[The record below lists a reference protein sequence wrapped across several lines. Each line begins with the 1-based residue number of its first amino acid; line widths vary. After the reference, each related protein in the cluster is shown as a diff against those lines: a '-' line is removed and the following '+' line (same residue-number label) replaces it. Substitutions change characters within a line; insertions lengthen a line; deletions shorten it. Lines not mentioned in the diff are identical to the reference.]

1 MTGLTG
7 SVAGPQE
14 IVGATRARFSPT
26 ASAEHAQPKSRG
38 IVFVFVAFFGAIIVK
53 NLWMTDDAYIT
64 FRTVDN
70 FLHGYG
76 LTWNTS
82 ERVQSYTHPLW
93 MLLLVASN
101 FFIRDIYFAALALC
115 LVCSLGAVAIFALRI
130 SGSRLMAILG
140 LLALTTSRSFVDF
153 STSGLENPLT
163 HLLLATFAMV
173 FLRHEQ
179 PQATFVTYRT
189 TSWEE
194 RLQRAVRAAAGRVP
208 GLARLDESDRY
219 LLLLTLLAA
228 LSTFNRM
235 DTLLFYVPVLGFA
248 YYRWLAKRKFNV
260 RAMLSA
266 LRILALGF
274 SPFIGWEIFA
284 TWYYGF
290 PFPNTAYAK
299 LDTGISTTDY
309 LVNGIHYLW
318 DSARYYDP
326 VLIFIPLGF
335 LLPLFFPGRRAIPLL
350 LGGCLYLMYVVKIGG
365 DFMAGRYLT
374 AELLLSLI
382 LLSRLPAPRMRSLG
396 GVALILAFGACA
408 IAGFEVTN
416 ATVYALHVKTGETRY
431 YRVIGDERSVWGFA
445 TDIRNIGV
453 DAIPHVREADWG
465 RQARAR
471 HQNYIEGSAI
481 GFLGYEAGPHV
492 YVFDIYA
499 LNDPLRARLPTQANW
514 RIGHFSRNT
523 PAGYVETLKDG
534 RNHIHDPDLARYYD
548 KLSLITRGNLFDLN
562 RLVTIVKMNLGQYD
576 YLLRAYEGRHHITGT
591 HPSVL
596 QQMVGAMA
604 SARLEDHQLMPAEGI
619 RWSL

>member
-1 MTGLTG
+1 MTGVTG
-7 SVAGPQE
+7 SVTGPQE
-14 IVGATRARFSPT
+14 IVGAIRTRFSPT
-26 ASAEHAQPKSRG
+26 TSTERAQPKSRG
-38 IVFVFVAFFGAIIVK
+38 IVFVFVAFFGAVIVK

-93 MLLLVASN
+93 MLLLAASN
-101 FFIRDIYFAALALC
+101 IFIRDIYFAALALC
-115 LVCSLGAVAIFALRI
+115 LVCSLGTVTTFALRI
-130 SGSRLMAILG
+130 SGSRLLAVFG

-179 PQATFVTYRT
+179 AAATFVAYRT
-189 TSWEE
+189 SIWET
-194 RLQRAVRAAAGRVP
+194 RLQRAVQTATGRVP
-208 GLARLDESDRY
+208 WLARLDAGDRY
-219 LLLLTLLAA
+219 LLALTLLAA
-228 LSTFNRM
+228 LATFNRM
-235 DTLLFYVPVLGFA
+235 DTLLFYVPALGFA
-248 YYRWLAKRKFNV
+248 YYRWLAKRKFTA
-260 RAMLSA
+260 RSLLGA
-266 LRILALGF
+266 LQILAVGF

-299 LDTGISTTDY
+299 LDTGVSTTDY

-326 VLIFIPLGF
+326 VLILIPLGF
-335 LLPLFFPGRRAIPLL
+335 VLPLFFPGRRALPLV
-350 LGGCLYLMYVVKIGG
+350 LGGCLYLVYVVKIGG

-382 LLSRLPAPRMRSLG
+382 LLSRLPAPRVRSLG

-453 DAIPHVREADWG
+453 DAIPHVQEADWG
-465 RQARAR
+465 RHARAT
-471 HQNYIEGSAI
+471 HQTFIEGSAI

-499 LNDPLRARLPTQANW
+499 LNDPLRARLPTQADW
-514 RIGHFSRNT
+514 RIGHFTRDT
-523 PAGYVETLKDG
+523 PAGYIETLKAG
-534 RNHIHDPDLARYYD
+534 RSQIQDPDLARYYA
-548 KLSLITRGNLFDLN
+548 KLSLISRGNLFDLT

-576 YLLRAYEGRHHITGT
+576 YLLRAYERRHHMTGRRPNLPRQVAGAT
-591 HPSVL
+591 WSVRREDRQL
-596 QQMVGAMA
+596 APGEGVG
-604 SARLEDHQLMPAEGI
+604 
-619 RWSL
+619 